1 MFTNESISS
10 LPTFTLDKTVPILS
24 DVDITPHMVLEKLR
38 AIHAYKSPDPD
49 GWPPKIIKECAD
61 TICTPLAKLY
71 FPVVAYLKTGKLHT
85 LYQFLK
91 KETNNLL
98 PTTAQLV

>member
-24 DVDITPHMVLEKLR
+24 DVVITPHMVLEKLR
-38 AIHAYKSPDPD
+38 AIHAYKSPGPD

-71 FPVVAYLKTGKLHT
+71 SKSLSCGSLPKDWKIAHIAS
-85 LYQFLK
+85 
-91 KETNNLL
+91 TNF
-98 PTTAQLV
+98 